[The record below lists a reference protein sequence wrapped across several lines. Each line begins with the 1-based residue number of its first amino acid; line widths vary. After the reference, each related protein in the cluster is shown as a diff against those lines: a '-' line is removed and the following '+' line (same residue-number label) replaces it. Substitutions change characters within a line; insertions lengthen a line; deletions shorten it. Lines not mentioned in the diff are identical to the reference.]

1 MTCWKTKYFLTGKS
15 AVEKSLF
22 AAARAHDRRH
32 ILRKALF
39 VWMLKHQF
47 WKQKRVL
54 RRTALKFLHNKLNK
68 AIMVSV
74 IQEWYHQILDIQI
87 SNKHNRY
94 RILKTFLK
102 IWSYGSKV
110 SIIERQM
117 YFSACNLHSILVRR
131 RCFLLWRNYALYK
144 RKKHKQIKFVIRFYK
159 INQIK
164 KYFVAWMN
172 YHFVAVD
179 HRSSVQS
186 MSVSFTNYG
195 KLAVL

>member
-1 MTCWKTKYFLTGKS
+1 M
-15 AVEKSLF
+15 
-22 AAARAHDRRH
+22 
-32 ILRKALF
+32 
-39 VWMLKHQF
+39 
-47 WKQKRVL
+47 
-54 RRTALKFLHNKLNK
+54 
-68 AIMVSV
+68 
-74 IQEWYHQILDIQI
+74 
-87 SNKHNRY
+87 Y

-102 IWSYGSKV
+102 MWSYRSKV

>member
-1 MTCWKTKYFLTGKS
+1 M
-15 AVEKSLF
+15 
-22 AAARAHDRRH
+22 
-32 ILRKALF
+32 
-39 VWMLKHQF
+39 
-47 WKQKRVL
+47 
-54 RRTALKFLHNKLNK
+54 
-68 AIMVSV
+68 
-74 IQEWYHQILDIQI
+74 
-87 SNKHNRY
+87 
-94 RILKTFLK
+94 
-102 IWSYGSKV
+102 WSYRSKV

-131 RCFLLWRNYALYK
+131 RCFFLWRNYALYK